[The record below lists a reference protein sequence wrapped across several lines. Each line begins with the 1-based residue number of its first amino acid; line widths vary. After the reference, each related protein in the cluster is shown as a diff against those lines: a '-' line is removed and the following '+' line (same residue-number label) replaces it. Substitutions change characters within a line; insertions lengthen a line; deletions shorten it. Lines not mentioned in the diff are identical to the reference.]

1 MISREML
8 GWKDANSEEFVR
20 DNKHSVVV
28 SMPEH
33 DVDQKGGT
41 MRLGERV
48 SVFKDFD
55 NYMPTTRM
63 LYGGAK
69 TIVERHRHRFEV
81 NPSVVP
87 LLEEKGLRFVATC
100 TNNER
105 MEILELDR
113 KEHPYFV
120 ACQYHPEFL
129 SRPFKPSPVFKGLIL
144 AAIGRL
150 DQFIEN
156 YQATH

>member
-1 MISREML
+1 MKCCCDSL
-8 GWKDANSEEFVR
+8 A
-20 DNKHSVVV
+20 
-28 SMPEH
+28 
-33 DVDQKGGT
+33 
-41 MRLGERV
+41 
-48 SVFKDFD
+48 
-55 NYMPTTRM
+55 
-63 LYGGAK
+63 
-69 TIVERHRHRFEV
+69 IVERHRHRFEV

-113 KEHPYFV
+113 ILFGPLEDCVGKEHPYFV

>member
-55 NYMPTTRM
+55 NYVPTTRM

-69 TIVERHRHRFEV
+69 
-81 NPSVVP
+81 S
-87 LLEEKGLRFVATC
+87 
-100 TNNER
+100 
-105 MEILELDR
+105 ME
-113 KEHPYFV
+113 
-120 ACQYHPEFL
+120 
-129 SRPFKPSPVFKGLIL
+129 
-144 AAIGRL
+144 
-150 DQFIEN
+150 
-156 YQATH
+156 